1 MAFSYGRLLAILAR
15 RTRDLEAAEDALADA
30 FALTL
35 GTAGLYQARPDWKPG
50 VVALMILTSVIGMC
64 MAVPG
69 WVPLDALILGN
80 LGIALCAGAAAAVNH
95 LVDQRI
101 DERMA
106 RTRNRPIARGRVT
119 PVNAAL
125 FALALGVAGMAILLI
140 WVNALTAWLTL
151 ASLVG
156 YAFIYTL
163 FLKRATP
170 QNIVIGGAAGATA
183 PLIASA
189 ALDGTL
195 SIQAWILFAIVF
207 LWTPPH
213 FWAIAIYR
221 KAEYANAGF
230 PMMPNVVGDQPTR
243 WRSLVYTLLTLAAT
257 AVPVLLGDL
266 GIVYGVAALGLGGWF
281 LWSVIVSMRTRH
293 PSADRRVF
301 AVSIAYL
308 FLLYLFMMVDLL
320 LPW

>member
-1 MAFSYGRLLAILAR
+1 MSQVPDTAIVSTSPTWGERARLYLDVTRPRVIALVLFTGLPILALGR
-15 RTRDLEAAEDALADA
+15 EVWPSPWEAFWILVGTALAGGASSALNAYVERETDA
-30 FALTL
+30 
-35 GTAGLYQARPDWKPG
+35 
-50 VVALMILTSVIGMC
+50 
-64 MAVPG
+64 
-69 WVPLDALILGN
+69 
-80 LGIALCAGAAAAVNH
+80 
-95 LVDQRI
+95 
-101 DERMA
+101 RMA
-106 RTRNRPIARGRVT
+106 RTRKRPLPAASVVPGAVLGYGLVLTFVSAVILAWIGGWL
-119 PVNAAL
+119 AAL
-125 FALALGVAGMAILLI
+125 VALGTIVFY
-140 WVNALTAWLTL
+140 
-151 ASLVG
+151 VG
-156 YAFIYTL
+156 VYTL
-163 FLKRATP
+163 WLKPRTP

-207 LWTPPH
+207 LWPPPH